1 SLTTLIGNHWRVPF
15 IMAPLAALYILA
27 CLQVLPMG
35 RAGDSLTLIPTAY
48 QTLSLDPFE
57 TERFAIQLL
66 AAALALAMLLRFT
79 VSRRR
84 LLHLTHLVIIV
95 GAASAALAFWRQLL
109 PHSEFASLW
118 KHQQQ
123 HGGSFGQFI
132 NRNHFALLM
141 EMSLGPTL
149 SLALYVRP
157 GTRRSI
163 YFAITFLIWLALI
176 LTSSRGAI
184 ISMMGQLAFLSW
196 ISSAVVFGP
205 APFGHQL
212 HTQNALR
219 HRFWRV
225 SRTLALR
232 CSLILV
238 LLGAVSVGVVWLGGE
253 PVRQRI
259 ESVPEE
265 LQ

>member
-1 SLTTLIGNHWRVPF
+1 
-15 IMAPLAALYILA
+15 
-27 CLQVLPMG
+27 
-35 RAGDSLTLIPTAY
+35 
-48 QTLSLDPFE
+48 
-57 TERFAIQLL
+57 
-66 AAALALAMLLRFT
+66 T

-184 ISMMGQLAFLSW
+184 ISMMGNSH
-196 ISSAVVFGP
+196 SSAGS
-205 APFGHQL
+205 
-212 HTQNALR
+212 LR
-219 HRFWRV
+219 RWYLARRH
-225 SRTLALR
+225 SGINCILRTR
-232 CSLILV
+232 SGTGS
-238 LLGAVSVGVVWLGGE
+238 GA
-253 PVRQRI
+253 
-259 ESVPEE
+259 
-265 LQ
+265 